1 MAFFRDARAA
11 VLLGA
16 ALLGLPFATSEFTAY
31 QIALYL
37 IYGMAAQGVAL
48 CWGRLGFLPL
58 GHALFFGLGAYL
70 FGGTMKAAAVNAGWY
85 AVLPLALVAPALL
98 AYVIARLVFAR
109 SSRSGP
115 YFPLITLALSM
126 LGFLAAQQWS
136 SLTGGFNGMSGVP
149 DIPGTSRYETLY
161 WVVAGSSVLAT
172 LVLSM
177 LATRP
182 VGVIWEAVAQN
193 EERLQ
198 LLGYATDRIKAN
210 AFAFSALLAS
220 IAGALFSAHQGI
232 VTPQAMGF
240 LLSTE
245 FVIWAAV
252 GGKATALGPLLGAVI
267 VGYASAELRAQFL
280 YWEVAV
286 AAMFIG
292 VVLFLP
298 NGVAGLVARRRDARH
313 GEARHAP
320 AQRRTGVA
328 EVPVSLE
335 LDGVRTAQSGVTIL
349 DGLSISVRGPGIRCD
364 IGPNGAGKTSSFNVI
379 TGRLPLLDGGVK
391 LDDHDIG
398 GFPAWRVA
406 RKGVGRKMQV
416 PSVFPDLTVRENLG
430 LAVWAG
436 RASGLQT
443 LRLETLGWH
452 TRLLDDILD
461 KFPALGARLDLP
473 AGTLAQGHRQ
483 ALELAMTLLP
493 EPRLVLLDEPCAGL
507 SPAETHQMIAAIKS
521 LVGQIGAAALLI
533 EHDIAAVDAIGGD
546 VYVLHQGRL
555 LDRGSLAEI
564 QKSAA
569 VRAVYAGGRK

>member
-198 LLGYATDRIKAN
+198 LLGYATDRI
-210 AFAFSALLAS
+210 
-220 IAGALFSAHQGI
+220 
-232 VTPQAMGF
+232 
-240 LLSTE
+240 
-245 FVIWAAV
+245 
-252 GGKATALGPLLGAVI
+252 
-267 VGYASAELRAQFL
+267 
-280 YWEVAV
+280 
-286 AAMFIG
+286 
-292 VVLFLP
+292 
-298 NGVAGLVARRRDARH
+298 
-313 GEARHAP
+313 
-320 AQRRTGVA
+320 
-328 EVPVSLE
+328 
-335 LDGVRTAQSGVTIL
+335 
-349 DGLSISVRGPGIRCD
+349 
-364 IGPNGAGKTSSFNVI
+364 
-379 TGRLPLLDGGVK
+379 
-391 LDDHDIG
+391 
-398 GFPAWRVA
+398 
-406 RKGVGRKMQV
+406 
-416 PSVFPDLTVRENLG
+416 
-430 LAVWAG
+430 
-436 RASGLQT
+436 
-443 LRLETLGWH
+443 
-452 TRLLDDILD
+452 
-461 KFPALGARLDLP
+461 
-473 AGTLAQGHRQ
+473 
-483 ALELAMTLLP
+483 
-493 EPRLVLLDEPCAGL
+493 
-507 SPAETHQMIAAIKS
+507 
-521 LVGQIGAAALLI
+521 
-533 EHDIAAVDAIGGD
+533 
-546 VYVLHQGRL
+546 
-555 LDRGSLAEI
+555 
-564 QKSAA
+564 
-569 VRAVYAGGRK
+569 